1 MPKLMKPQVKARY
14 FCEQCGMEVRAGAAI
29 CPSCGSV
36 FTAVRC
42 PECGYEGRA
51 PEFLSGCPVC
61 GYRSQTREKVPS
73 GPSRK
78 DAGKPGM
85 SARFYRIA
93 MAALAVLIVGLV
105 VLLLLRT

>member
-1 MPKLMKPQVKARY
+1 MADVKPRVKARY
-14 FCEQCGMEVRAGAAI
+14 FCEACGAEVRAGASS

-61 GYRSQTREKVPS
+61 GYRTKSQDAASAEPT
-73 GPSRK
+73 GGTGSRK
-78 DAGKPGM
+78 PGLSAG
-85 SARFYRIA
+85 FYRA
-93 MAALAVLIVGLV
+93 AVVVLAALILGLV
-105 VLLLLRT
+105 VLLVLRA